1 MGPQVFLFLLISS
14 VLAEIPE
21 LNVEIYIESEC
32 KYSKIFIQEQVKP
45 AYEHIKNESVRLT
58 FIPFGKSQ
66 SIVENSEVTFQCQ
79 HGQVECVGNM
89 IIACV
94 LNIFPFDYDRQF
106 KFISCAM
113 GFEKTKIHCAED
125 VGISEKKL
133 QSCMENDGTNLQ
145 LKNEVKTNPV
155 TAKSGHV
162 PTIVFDGEFKSDD
175 DFAAMRDFLRVVK
188 KKLREKK

>member
-1 MGPQVFLFLLISS
+1 MKFSQHFQFKLDFYSKKIEILITMGPQVVLFLLISS
-14 VLAEIPE
+14 VLSEIPK

-32 KYSKIFIQEQVKP
+32 KYSKLFIQEQVKP

-94 LNIFPFDYDRQF
+94 LNFFPFDYDLQIEF
-106 KFISCAM
+106 MGWAM
-113 GFEKTKIHCAED
+113 GFEKTKIHCAEE
-125 VGISEKKL
+125 VGNSEQK
-133 QSCMENDGTNLQ
+133 
-145 LKNEVKTNPV
+145 
-155 TAKSGHV
+155 
-162 PTIVFDGEFKSDD
+162 
-175 DFAAMRDFLRVVK
+175 
-188 KKLREKK
+188 